1 MSTTT
6 VRRTGA
12 AEGGPVEAKL
22 TAEETIAL
30 SKKHTISEWAVQGAV
45 DPLAIDRAEG
55 IYLYTVDGKRYIDFN
70 SQLMSVNI
78 GHSDQRVIKAM
89 HEQAQKLCY
98 VMPGGMTTEP
108 RARLGAKL
116 AELCPGDIDVFFFT
130 NGGAE
135 SVENAF
141 KIARAYTGRYKI
153 MSRYRSYHGATAAA
167 MAATGEP
174 RSWAQPPL
182 PGMIHFPDWYHGV
195 DREQDSAETALRNL
209 EEIIMLEGPQTIA
222 AIIVESVTGT
232 NGILIPPDG
241 YMQGVRA
248 LCDKHGIVMIADEVM
263 SGFGRTGEWFAID
276 HWKVVPDLMTMAK
289 GITSSYIPLGAVG
302 MRRKIGD
309 YFQDKMFP
317 GGLTYSSHALACAT
331 ALATIAVYEEDGLID
346 RAKRTGKVMAELMAD
361 LAQRHPSVGAVRN
374 IGLFGVVELIRDR
387 KTRQP
392 MAPFN
397 GAAPEMAALGKFF
410 RQEGLFTIVRW
421 NYFFTNPPLII
432 TDEQLR
438 EAFRIIDRGLEIT
451 DKAVV

>member
-1 MSTTT
+1 MTMTPTTT
-6 VRRTGA
+6 VSMKG
-12 AEGGPVEAKL
+12 
-22 TAEETIAL
+22 EEIVAL

-45 DPLAIDRAEG
+45 DPIPVERAEG
-55 IYLYTVDGKRYIDFN
+55 IYFYTPEGKRYIDFN

-78 GHSDQRVIKAM
+78 GHSDPRVVKAIQ
-89 HEQAQKLCY
+89 EQAAKLCY
-98 VMPGGMTTEP
+98 VTPGGMTTEP

-116 AELCPGDIDVFFFT
+116 AELTPGDIDVFFFT

-153 MSRYRSYHGATAAA
+153 LSRYRSYHGATAAA

-182 PGMIHFPDWYHGV
+182 PGMVHFTDWYHGV
-195 DREQDSAETALRNL
+195 DRDQDSADVALRNL
-209 EEIIMLEGPQTIA
+209 DELVMLEGPQTIA

-232 NGILIPPDG
+232 NGVLIPPDG

-263 SGFGRTGEWFAID
+263 AGFGRTGEWFAIN
-276 HWKVVPDLMTMAK
+276 HWNVVPDIMTMAK
-289 GITSSYIPLGAVG
+289 GITSSYVPLGAVG

-309 YFQDKMFP
+309 FFQDKMFP
-317 GGLTYSSHALACAT
+317 GGLTYSGHALACAA
-331 ALATIAVYEEDGLID
+331 ALATIAVYEEDDLIN
-346 RAKRTGKVMAELMAD
+346 RAKRTGRLMTELMAG
-361 LAQRHPSVGAVRN
+361 LATRHPSIGAARS
-374 IGLFGVVELIRDR
+374 IGLFGVIELIRNR

-397 GAAPEMAALGKFF
+397 GTSPEMAALGKFF
-410 RQEGLFTIVRW
+410 RQEGLFTFVRW

-432 TDEQLR
+432 TEEQLR
-438 EAFRIIDRGLEIT
+438 EAFTIIDRGLEIT
-451 DKAVV
+451 DKAVS